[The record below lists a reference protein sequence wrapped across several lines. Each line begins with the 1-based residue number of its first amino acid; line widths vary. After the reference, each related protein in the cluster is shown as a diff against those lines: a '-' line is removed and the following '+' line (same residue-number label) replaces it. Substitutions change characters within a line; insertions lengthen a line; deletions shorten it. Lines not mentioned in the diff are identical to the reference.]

1 MWKKPPTRLPACKA
15 DATVAVFVAE
25 AGIEKA
31 LAQ

>member
-1 MWKKPPTRLPACKA
+1 LWKKPPPPLPASKA
-15 DATVAVFVAE
+15 DTTVAVFVAK